1 MYETWDLKI
10 PEIPTRT
17 RLYPLE
23 PIGKETPLVES
34 LTSYIL
40 RLADAHSVPVGILVN
55 RELVPLR
62 PVAQR
67 RGRWK
72 DRREPRS
79 STVSLTSYSI
89 NGLEDGPSRWVQ
101 ALEAATL
108 RKDLSQLTL
117 LRFRGFFCY
126 IHFFRRVRAWCPS
139 CLEQWRLTGRT
150 VYEPL
155 LWSLSLAKVCPYHRC
170 YLADRCPSCH
180 RQMAPVTSDSR
191 SGHCA
196 RCYRWL
202 GEAND
207 GAAAPS
213 ESLSSETSVEAQRA
227 EKLGDLLAC
236 SSQLSGGLLR
246 SNFLLH
252 LRRCVHELFKGNA
265 TAFAHFVNCPAG
277 DVQNWLNEATIPY
290 IDRFLQVCIRLEVPP
305 LAFLSDPS
313 QEETV
318 DWSSVA
324 SRIDHDRPVRRYRR
338 KDETL
343 RALELAV
350 REQPS
355 PSLREIA
362 RRLGYSGTEGLRGV
376 ASEICKQITK
386 NYENSF
392 IPEPYHKGPRPRI
405 CAVTRVEAALRK
417 SLAQRIPEPVAQT
430 AVRLGYASPSPLQAQ
445 FPDLCRTI
453 QAKLASRKKTRL
465 EAKRRIVIR
474 ALDGSPPP
482 SLRELAHRL
491 GYRDKKIIRR
501 YFPELNA
508 ALIVRREA
516 HEQSQFRHLTS
527 RLQGMLREQPPP
539 LVGDVARRLRLSS
552 STLWRKF
559 PDLSR
564 SIAARS
570 PWHRKKS

>member
-1 MYETWDLKI
+1 MYETWDLTI

-23 PIGKETPLVES
+23 PIGKGTPLVEG

-55 RELVPLR
+55 REVVPLR
-62 PVAQR
+62 PAAQR

-79 STVSLTSYSI
+79 PTVSLTSYSI
-89 NGLEDGPSRWVQ
+89 NGLEDGPWRWVQ

-117 LRFRGFFCY
+117 LCFRGFFCY

-139 CLEQWRLTGRT
+139 CLEEWRITGKT

-170 YLADRCPSCH
+170 CLADRCPSCH

-191 SGHCA
+191 PGHCA
-196 RCYRWL
+196 RCCRWL
-202 GEAND
+202 GGAD
-207 GAAAPS
+207 GDATTQS
-213 ESLSSETSVEAQRA
+213 ESIYPLTPLEVLRS
-227 EKLGDLLAC
+227 EKLGELLAC
-236 SSQLSGGLLR
+236 TSQLRGGVLR
-246 SNFLLH
+246 RNFLH
-252 LRRCVHELFKGNA
+252 NLRKCVGELFRGNGA
-265 TAFAHFVNCPAG
+265 AFAHFVNCPASA
-277 DVQNWLNEATIPY
+277 VEYWLRGVCIPR
-290 IDRFLQVCIRLEVPP
+290 IHRFLQICIRLEVPT
-305 LAFLSDPS
+305 LAFVSNPS

-318 DWSSVA
+318 DWSSLA

-350 REQPS
+350 RERPS

-376 ASEICKQITK
+376 APEICKQITK
-386 NYENSF
+386 RFENSF
-392 IPEPYHKGPRPRI
+392 APEPYHKGPRPRI
-405 CAVTRVEAALRK
+405 CAATRVEAALRK
-417 SLAQRIPEPVAQT
+417 SLAQRTPEPVAQI
-430 AVRLGYASPSPLQAQ
+430 AVRLGYASPSPLQGQ

-453 QAKLASRKKTRL
+453 HAKLVSGKKTRL
-465 EAKRRIVIR
+465 KVMRRIVIR
-474 ALDGSPPP
+474 ALDESPPP

-501 YFPELNA
+501 YFPELNV
-508 ALIVRREA
+508 ALIEHREA
-516 HEQSQFRHLTS
+516 HEQSKFRQLRS
-527 RLQGMLREQPPP
+527 RLQGILCEQPPP
-539 LVGDVARRLRLSS
+539 SVGEVARRLRLSS
-552 STLWRKF
+552 STLWRRF

-564 SIAARS
+564 SIGARS
-570 PWHRKKS
+570 PWRRKKS